1 MASRFVVDVQSVLSR
16 EKDPFQFGVFSIG
29 AIEGG
34 SAPNVIP
41 DSVTMRGTIRSYD
54 PNVREKMQAGIRRT
68 AQGVATMAGAPEPE
82 LSITPGGD
90 AIVND
95 KAIVG
100 RTESVFQSVFGAA
113 KVHRVP
119 PITASED
126 FSEFVNAGVPSMF
139 FFVGVYD
146 PKDIAASRAPGGK
159 PMPFNHSPMF
169 APVAEPSLKT
179 SIKAMSFAVLGALQ
193 R

>member
-16 EKDPFQFGVFSIG
+16 EKDPFQFGVCSIG